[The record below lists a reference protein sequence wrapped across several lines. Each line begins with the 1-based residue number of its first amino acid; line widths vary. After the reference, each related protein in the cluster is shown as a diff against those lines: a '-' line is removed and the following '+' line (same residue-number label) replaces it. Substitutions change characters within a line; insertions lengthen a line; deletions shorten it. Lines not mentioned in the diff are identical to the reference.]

1 MLAEPIAQPLRL
13 AAPHFD
19 EARPQRLDDVDLIA
33 VDHDALAQ
41 LVQLLRVGIRPM
53 RRDHPPRV
61 AIEAGELIGDVV
73 EGQGMKRP
81 ALDDDGR
88 LVERAAEAQPH
99 VGVERRLRRLS
110 DPVDALTQPGDRAR
124 G

>member
-1 MLAEPIAQPLRL
+1 M
-13 AAPHFD
+13 
-19 EARPQRLDDVDLIA
+19 
-33 VDHDALAQ
+33 DHDALAQ
-41 LVQLLRVGIRPM
+41 LVQLFRVGIRPM

-61 AIEAGELIGDVV
+61 AIEAGEPIGDVV

-81 ALDDDGR
+81 ALDHDGR
-88 LVERAAEAQPH
+88 LVKRAAEAQPH